1 MIDEWDLRSKTH
13 VVLHDNVKNMERC
26 MSVANLPSLGCF
38 AHTMQLCI
46 QPKLSSSTDGT
57 AFVSQ
62 LLSQCR
68 SLVGHFSHSVQAK
81 QRLQTIQ
88 QSIQGHPL
96 KKLLQDVSTRWNST
110 YYMTKRLIEQEKAL
124 AAYERE
130 YSLPAGVVVPPGFKF
145 KWLKQLC
152 DLLEPLE
159 EATRRVCTDAAT
171 AADVIPIAM
180 AMKASVQRSAGDDIR
195 TLQANILS
203 QIGE

>member
-1 MIDEWDLRSKTH
+1 MTDEWDLRSKTH
-13 VVLHDNVKNMERC
+13 IVLRDNAKNMERC

-46 QPKLSSSTDGT
+46 QPKLSSSTDGA

-68 SLVGHFSHSVQAK
+68 SLLGHFSHYVQAK
-81 QRLQTIQ
+81 QRLRTIQ
-88 QSIQGHPL
+88 QSKQGHPA

-130 YSLPAGVVVPPGFKF
+130 YSLPAGVGVPPGF

-180 AMKASVQRSAGDDIR
+180 AVKASVQRSTGDDMR

-203 QIGE
+203 QIGK

>member
-13 VVLHDNVKNMERC
+13 IVLRDNAKNMERC

-46 QPKLSSSTDGT
+46 QPKLSSSTDGA

-62 LLSQCR
+62 LLSQCH

-81 QRLQTIQ
+81 QRLRTIQ
-88 QSIQGHPL
+88 QSIQGHPA

-110 YYMTKRLIEQEKAL
+110 HYMTKRLIEQEKAL
-124 AAYERE
+124 AAYERK
-130 YSLPAGVVVPPGFKF
+130 YSLPAGVGVPPGF

-152 DLLEPLE
+152 DLVEPLE

-180 AMKASVQRSAGDDIR
+180 AVKVSVQRSTGDDMR

-203 QIGE
+203 QIGK

>member
-1 MIDEWDLRSKTH
+1 
-13 VVLHDNVKNMERC
+13 

-46 QPKLSSSTDGT
+46 QPKLSSSTDGA

-110 YYMTKRLIEQEKAL
+110 YYMTKCLIEQEKAL

-130 YSLPAGVVVPPGFKF
+130 YSLPAGVGVPPGF

-180 AMKASVQRSAGDDIR
+180 AVKVSVQRSTGDDMR

-203 QIGE
+203 QIGK